1 MGRPH
6 EAVDDDFFR
15 GRGLRLD
22 GPLLGA
28 VTVVAGRGNAWV
40 ARMTRA
46 MTEFEKKIHGTIKLS
61 NIGAVTK

>member
-1 MGRPH
+1 
-6 EAVDDDFFR
+6 
-15 GRGLRLD
+15 
-22 GPLLGA
+22 